1 MGQRRHSAR
10 DGEKDRDRGRFRKFA
25 ETRVSRT
32 AVSRSSSACLR
43 AALVVTDARL
53 GACCAR
59 ETTRWPVKVRDWVR
73 AAMVTVFLGMTLRIR
88 SGSSSFPECQLAT
101 KCFSPLSVGHWLVSA
116 TQSRPPLESRKS
128 QKKDAKDEA
137 DVKPPRGGRPR
148 RGAEEDAAAP
158 LRLLRDD
165 VDARLCASPRIRVVR
180 EEPARARPP
189 DPTPPLSNFGLTP
202 SRRPL
207 PSETQQNAR
216 KQHNLGFKHLANVRN
231 YYSQFQAQVDARDA
245 PPVETSPAV
254 AYQMQVSRVL
264 QQQQMPP
271 PGYGGYPP
279 PTGMAPMGAPM
290 GMAPMGMQAM
300 GAPMGMQPIGRAP
313 MGQGH
318 PPGPPPR

>member
-1 MGQRRHSAR
+1 
-10 DGEKDRDRGRFRKFA
+10 
-25 ETRVSRT
+25 
-32 AVSRSSSACLR
+32 
-43 AALVVTDARL
+43 
-53 GACCAR
+53 
-59 ETTRWPVKVRDWVR
+59 
-73 AAMVTVFLGMTLRIR
+73 
-88 SGSSSFPECQLAT
+88 
-101 KCFSPLSVGHWLVSA
+101 
-116 TQSRPPLESRKS
+116 
-128 QKKDAKDEA
+128 
-137 DVKPPRGGRPR
+137 
-148 RGAEEDAAAP
+148 
-158 LRLLRDD
+158 
-165 VDARLCASPRIRVVR
+165 VR

-207 PSETQQNAR
+207 PCETQQNAR

-290 GMAPMGMQAM
+290 GMAPMGMQPM
-300 GAPMGMQPIGRAP
+300 SAPMGMQPIGRAP